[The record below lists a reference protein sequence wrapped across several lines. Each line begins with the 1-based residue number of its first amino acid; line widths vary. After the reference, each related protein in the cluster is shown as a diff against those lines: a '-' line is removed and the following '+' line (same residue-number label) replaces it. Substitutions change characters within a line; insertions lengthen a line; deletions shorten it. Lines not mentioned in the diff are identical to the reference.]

1 MCKKLSIG
9 NEDAIL
15 KLCVIFQLVFN
26 LSCSFNIEYMTEDV
40 AGFEARVVENH

>member
-15 KLCVIFQLVFN
+15 KFCIIFQLVFN
-26 LSCSFNIEYMTEDV
+26 LSCGLNIEQVTEDV
-40 AGFEARVVENH
+40 AGLEPE

>member
-26 LSCSFNIEYMTEDV
+26 LSCSFNIEYMTEDG